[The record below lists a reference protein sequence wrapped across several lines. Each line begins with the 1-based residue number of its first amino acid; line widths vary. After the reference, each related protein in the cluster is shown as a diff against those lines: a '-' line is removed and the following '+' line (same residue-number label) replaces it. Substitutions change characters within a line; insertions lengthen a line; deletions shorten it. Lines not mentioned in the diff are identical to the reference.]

1 MLNYRRV
8 LWIESKPTSFHQVQI
23 LHGILAKNFHI
34 DQLPKLSG
42 FRVRGYQLRVHVG
55 YRYALLC
62 QKLSKLLENHPKI
75 IKKSSKN
82 HPNPEN
88 DQNFGHLQTFS
99 DWTQET
105 ARISD
110 CGKMD
115 AQKACCSSKMPTW
128 KRPQKIARFLL
139 ELHKETPSCLLREI
153 PSVWQLRPNVWDLKH
168 HVSWLNTHLWWS
180 NHPSRKSC

>member
-1 MLNYRRV
+1 LDDFWMILNDFVFFGWFGIFLDDFTRKV
-8 LWIESKPTSFHQVQI
+8 EQTPWKSSKNHQ
-23 LHGILAKNFHI
+23 
-34 DQLPKLSG
+34 
-42 FRVRGYQLRVHVG
+42 
-55 YRYALLC
+55 
-62 QKLSKLLENHPKI
+62 KI
-75 IKKSSKN
+75 IQKSSKN

-180 NHPSRKSC
+180 NRPSRKSC